1 MADGEAP
8 WAKRPPISMILK
20 LVATVVILAL
30 VFYSLDLDKLSGA
43 LSAIDW
49 HWLILGSVA
58 SALFVSLRIIKW
70 RELTRTNGMSASG
83 KEIARTALLG
93 LAVVDHPG
101 APWRAC
107 GGCTVPEAGSRQ
119 SDPLPRL

>member
-1 MADGEAP
+1 MADGDTFVV
-8 WAKRPPISMILK
+8 KRPPISMILK

-49 HWLILGSVA
+49 HWLVLGSAA

-70 RELTRTNGMSASG
+70 RS
-83 KEIARTALLG
+83 
-93 LAVVDHPG
+93 
-101 APWRAC
+101 
-107 GGCTVPEAGSRQ
+107 
-119 SDPLPRL
+119 